1 MISRAN
7 DAAIAPQAPGSPLA
21 NQRGMDA
28 LEYEMELGDEYIIE
42 THVSDVMGDLARLA
56 DGSGTPRLRG
66 AIEWNELDQS
76 EAWAVSLVAAGFTV
90 QAIQEMS
97 PLDEDSTTELL
108 AKLITSR
115 TIMMS

>member
-1 MISRAN
+1 MEREI
-7 DAAIAPQAPGSPLA
+7 
-21 NQRGMDA
+21 
-28 LEYEMELGDEYIIE
+28 ELGDDDIIE
-42 THVSDVMGDLARLA
+42 THVSDTIGDLARLA

-66 AIEWNELDQS
+66 AIDWNELNHS

-90 QAIQEMS
+90 HAIHEVS

-108 AKLITSR
+108 AQLITSR

>member
-1 MISRAN
+1 
-7 DAAIAPQAPGSPLA
+7 
-21 NQRGMDA
+21 MD
-28 LEYEMELGDEYIIE
+28 EEMELGEEDIIE

-66 AIEWNELDQS
+66 AVEWNELDES

-90 QAIQEMS
+90 QAIQAMS
-97 PLDEDSTTELL
+97 PLEEDRTTELL